1 MWTDVMKLKVTEYN
15 STKAHI
21 LIGFW
26 HPSVDYFPSE
36 MIAHAYRPGLIS
48 LDGDIHIRADKS
60 YSAFSSQGREFKMHG
75 LFKVVCLSRCLC
87 LLAYLSVCMSVCLYV
102 CLFVV
107 LVC

>member
-1 MWTDVMKLKVTEYN
+1 MWADVMLLKVTEYN

-21 LIGFW
+21 LIGFYPYK
-26 HPSVDYFPSE
+26 HFIDDV
-36 MIAHAYRPGLIS
+36 IAHAYGPGLVS
-48 LDGDIHIRADKS
+48 YAGDIHIRADHS

-75 LFKVVCLSRCLC
+75 LFKVVWLSMCLC
-87 LLAYLSVCMSVCLYV
+87 LLAYLSVCMSVCLYL